1 MHGVYESVPVTH
13 TPSTSSAWVE
23 APPPFA
29 VRLAEELAG
38 LRTRWWL
45 ALPLAMRLARREWRQ
60 RATPLALVTPVL
72 LVAAHAA
79 VLAWIFG
86 AHSLLAEPT
95 LTAQRLACGALVYAV
110 FQHGL
115 TRGATVLVDE
125 RALVARRAF
134 PLEALLLRPVLA
146 QTIPAATG
154 LFLLC
159 VWIALERG
167 LSWHCAAL
175 PVVLVLFVAFT
186 AALATL
192 LACVHARSRSAGELL
207 AWALPL
213 LTLATPV
220 WWDET
225 WIEPNALVQA
235 SLTWNPLAAFVG
247 AARAASGL
255 QHPAAAM
262 DLSSTWCALV
272 AWTLA
277 AGVAAVGVLAWRR
290 PYLADEV

>member
-1 MHGVYESVPVTH
+1 MHGVYESLPVT
-13 TPSTSSAWVE
+13 TPSTSSAWIE
-23 APPPFA
+23 APPPFV
-29 VRLAEELAG
+29 VRLGEELAG
-38 LRTRWWL
+38 LRARWSV

-86 AHSLLAEPT
+86 AHSLLADPA
-95 LTAQRLACGALVYAV
+95 LTAQRLACGALVYAI

-125 RALVARRAF
+125 RALVARRSF

-146 QTIPAATG
+146 QTIPAFAG
-154 LFLLC
+154 LTLLSAW
-159 VWIALERG
+159 VAFDRG
-167 LSWHCAAL
+167 LTWQYTTL
-175 PVVLVLFVAFT
+175 VLVLVLFVAFT
-186 AALATL
+186 AGLATL
-192 LACVHARSRSAGELL
+192 LACLHARSRSAGEVL

-225 WIEPNALVQA
+225 WTEPNALVQA

-247 AARAASGL
+247 AARAAMGL
-255 QHPAAAM
+255 HHSAAAM
-262 DLSSTWCALV
+262 DMSSMWCALV
-272 AWTLA
+272 AWTMLVSA
-277 AGVAAVGVLAWRR
+277 AAVGVLAWRR